1 MTRTVTALYDTRA
14 EAEAACERLKS
25 GVDVEGRV
33 KILDQSSTDSSDF
46 RSVPMD
52 HEDRHAFG
60 EGLKRGGYMLCAHV
74 DEDEDAD
81 KIVALLDETNSVDL
95 DERQDTWRNEGWQPF
110 AATGTGIGG
119 TGYGT
124 ETGREQ
130 NVVEEERIP
139 IVEEQL
145 MVGKREVNR
154 GGARIRSY
162 VQETPVHEQVN
173 LREEHVS
180 VERRPVSGMNATA
193 DIGDAAFQDRSIE
206 MTETAEVP
214 MVSKEARVNEEVVV
228 RKTADQRSETI
239 DDTVRHTEVE
249 VDESSRDR
257 SAMSFGRDNN
267 ATSESLN
274 EDESSFERTDRDRG
288 L

>member
-1 MTRTVTALYDTRA
+1 MTRSVTALYDTRA

-33 KILDQSSTDSSDF
+33 KILDQSSSDSSDF

-74 DEDEDAD
+74 DDDEDAD

-119 TGYGT
+119 GT
-124 ETGREQ
+124 DYGREQ
-130 NVVEEERIP
+130 NVVEEEHIP

-145 MVGKREVNR
+145 LVGKREVNR

-214 MVSKEARVNEEVVV
+214 MVSKEARVTEEVVV

-239 DDTVRHTEVE
+239 DDTVRHTEVD
-249 VDESSRDR
+249 VDENSTDR
-257 SAMSFGRDNN
+257 SAMNFGRDTTASN
-267 ATSESLN
+267 ERLN